1 MFGRRKGFT
10 AAQSKVTSRRMRSAT
25 LGTHVPRQDRSR
37 RTDPNASSVNF
48 SNARKSRRA
57 VRGVVENVT
66 PSSSSGESARD
77 HSRRVG
83 HRQFVEE
90 IQRKARVR
98 RIVLVAAIALAVL
111 CVAVCVGALAFLGS
125 VDGKL
130 SLDDS
135 NASTALVAQPEADP
149 YYLLCVADLG
159 TGQASSGISGLSAAS
174 ASAETLSASS
184 SSTSSAASMEP
195 DAWAYLLVRVD
206 EQAQTA
212 TAIALPADLRVRL
225 SDGELH
231 ALSDAVQMGGD
242 AALIEAVSS
251 FAGVDIAHFAKTDA
265 SGIAHVVDAVGGV
278 SMQVGEEVDDPA
290 AGDVYLASGQ
300 QALDGAAALTL
311 LRAGNYA
318 GGEQS
323 KAENRT
329 ALFFALANKLM
340 EERGWGLFTRLDQVA
355 ADVQTD
361 WKTLDLM
368 SLADALRS
376 LSVTYAACVPG
387 YETQEGGQ
395 SLFAASDS
403 EWVAMMERVRA
414 GEDPAIPE
422 EEAPDVDPTSFTVA
436 VRNGTDVTGSAAQLT
451 EILEAQGFKI
461 TETGNVDDYTIYPET
476 LVVYHDEVYAPAAEA
491 IVAASGA
498 GRVISGGSYYV
509 FDADVLVIIGTD
521 YQPIV

>member
-25 LGTHVPRQDRSR
+25 LGTHVPRQARSR

-98 RIVLVAAIALAVL
+98 RIVLVAAIALVVL

-130 SLDDS
+130 SLGDS
-135 NASTALVAQPEADP
+135 NASTALAAQPEADP
-149 YYLLCVADLG
+149 YYLLCAADLG
-159 TGQASSGISGLSAAS
+159 TGQASSGISGSSAAS
-174 ASAETLSASS
+174 AEA
-184 SSTSSAASMEP
+184 SSAASVES

-206 EQAQTA
+206 EQAQAA
-212 TAIALPADLRVRL
+212 TAIALPANLRVRL

-231 ALSDAVQMGGD
+231 ALSDAAQMGGD
-242 AALIEAVSS
+242 AALVEAVSS

-278 SMQVGEEVDDPA
+278 SVQVGEEVDDPA
-290 AGDVYLASGQ
+290 AGDVYLASGR

-368 SLADALRS
+368 SLADALRG

-387 YETQEGGQ
+387 CETQEGGQ

-403 EWVAMMERVRA
+403 EWAAMMERVRA
-414 GEDPAIPE
+414 GEDPSIPE

-451 EILEAQGFKI
+451 EILEAQGFKV

-476 LVVYHDEVYAPAAEA
+476 LVVYNDEAYASAAEA